1 LAKHLSGGNVACD
14 DRVFERE
21 RDLVRLG
28 GVRIA
33 LLTRYV

>member
-28 GVRIA
+28 GMEIA
-33 LLTRYV
+33 VVGRYV